1 MKSAVTS
8 RSARKP
14 LDRATAR
21 NAALINQLGT
31 PGLGSLLAGRI
42 WVGLAQLVLMLSG
55 FILVVTWFVL
65 LMLQLYRQMND
76 GGPSRPIGWIGGTG
90 GLLVVIAWIWALFT
104 SLGLLREARAN
115 HPKPQPPP
123 LK

>member
-1 MKSAVTS
+1 MKSVLNP
-8 RSARKP
+8 RSPRKP

-31 PGLGSLLAGRI
+31 PGLGSLLAGRL
-42 WVGLAQLVLMLSG
+42 WVGVAQLLLMLSG

-65 LMLQLYRQMND
+65 LMLELYQQMND
-76 GGPSRPIGWIGGTG
+76 GGPSKPIGWIGAIG

-104 SLGLLREARAN
+104 SLGLLRETQDN
-115 HPKPQPPP
+115 QPKPQPPP
-123 LK
+123 LP